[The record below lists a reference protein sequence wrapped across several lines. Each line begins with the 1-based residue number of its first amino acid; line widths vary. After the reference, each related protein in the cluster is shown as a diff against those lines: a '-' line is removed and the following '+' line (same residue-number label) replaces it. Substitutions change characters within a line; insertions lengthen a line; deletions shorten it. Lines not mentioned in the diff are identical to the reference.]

1 MQYWISP
8 FNRFFSKAASRLVV
22 VFLITLYSLNVS
34 ALDAGGSHHA
44 KPSDEIAAMSSTKQ
58 QPKFDSITNMD
69 DLMTRLP
76 VPNVNVRGIGIYVY
90 DGMFSQ
96 DALGPYQVFRSAGL
110 KTSLIAKEKGDI
122 TMSNG
127 LTIKVDKS
135 IADVEKEG
143 GLDVLLIPGG
153 AIATALQTIDPV
165 VQDWIKKIDE
175 TSLYTTSVCTGAWIL
190 GATGLL
196 QGKNASTHWYRAE
209 EMLTKYGA
217 HYTGK
222 RWTTDGKYWTSAGVT
237 GGIDMA
243 LALVNHWYGK
253 QYTQAVM
260 LDMEY
265 DPKPPVQG
273 GTPQKSDK
281 TIAQL
286 MKDMYDYFLIN
297 FVDCPLGTPG
307 ACLP

>member
-1 MQYWISP
+1 MHYGLLFLNYLLRNIT
-8 FNRFFSKAASRLVV
+8 NRFGLALSVMIFS
-22 VFLITLYSLNVS
+22 FNVS
-34 ALDAGGSHHA
+34 AFEIGDLYHA
-44 KPSDEIAAMSSTKQ
+44 KPSNEAGIMTSHQ
-58 QPKFDSITNMD
+58 HPKFDRINDMD

-76 VPNVNVRGIGIYVY
+76 VPNVNVRGIGILVY

-96 DALGPYQVFRSAGL
+96 DALAPLQVFKSAGL
-110 KTSLIAKEKGDI
+110 NVFLVAKQKG
-122 TMSNG
+122 TVTASSG
-127 LTIKVDKS
+127 LTIMVEKS
-135 IADVEKEG
+135 IDEVSE
-143 GLDVLLIPGG
+143 LDVLLIPGG
-153 AIATALQTIDPV
+153 AIATAMQSID
-165 VQDWIKKIDE
+165 QETLDWIKKIDE

-190 GATGLL
+190 GSTGLL
-196 QGKNASTHWYRAE
+196 QGKKASTHWYRAE

-217 HYTGK
+217 TYTGK

-237 GGIDMA
+237 GSIDMA
-243 LALVNHWYGK
+243 LALVNHWFGK

-286 MKDMYDYFLIN
+286 MKDMYDFFLLP
-297 FVDCPLGTPG
+297 FVNCSLGTPG
-307 ACLP
+307 GCLF

>member
-1 MQYWISP
+1 MYKTQFLRKTIYQTSFTLLISL
-8 FNRFFSKAASRLVV
+8 FTINALA
-22 VFLITLYSLNVS
+22 LN
-34 ALDAGGSHHA
+34 AGGDDYSSMA
-44 KPSDEIAAMSSTKQ
+44 KELAAKSSGHDHQK
-58 QPKFDSITNMD
+58 PDLITNMD
-69 DLMTRLP
+69 ELMSRLP
-76 VPNVNVRGIGIYVY
+76 VPNVNVRGIGIFVY

-96 DALGPYQVFRSAGL
+96 DALGPLQVFKSAGL
-110 KTSLIAKEKGDI
+110 NVFMIAKNKG
-122 TMSNG
+122 TVTASNG
-127 LTIKVDKS
+127 LTIAVNKS
-135 IADVEKEG
+135 IDEVNE
-143 GLDVLLIPGG
+143 LDVLLIPGG
-153 AIATALQTIDPV
+153 AIATAMHTIDPD

-243 LALVNHWYGK
+243 LALINHWFGK

-265 DPKPPVQG
+265 DPQPPVQG
-273 GTPQKSDK
+273 GTPKKSDK

-286 MKDMYDYFLIN
+286 MKDMYDFFLLP
-297 FVDCPLGTPG
+297 FVNCPSGTPG
-307 ACLP
+307 ACLF

>member
-1 MQYWISP
+1 MQYWFLSLNYLFGNIA
-8 FNRFFSKAASRLVV
+8 NRFGLTLLVT
-22 VFLITLYSLNVS
+22 IYSFNVL
-34 ALDAGGSHHA
+34 ALDVSDLHQI
-44 KPSDEIAAMSSTKQ
+44 KPSDEAGTMISSQ
-58 QPKFDSITNMD
+58 HPKFDRITDMD

-76 VPNVNVRGIGIYVY
+76 VPNVNVRGIGIFVY

-96 DALGPYQVFRSAGL
+96 DALAPLQVFKSAGL
-110 KTSLIAKEKGDI
+110 NVFLIAKQKG
-122 TMSNG
+122 TVTASSG
-127 LTIKVDKS
+127 LTIIANKS
-135 IADVEKEG
+135 IDEVNE
-143 GLDVLLIPGG
+143 LDVLLIPGG
-153 AIATALQTIDPV
+153 ALATAMQTID
-165 VQDWIKKIDE
+165 QETLDWIKKIDE

-196 QGKNASTHWYRAE
+196 QGKKASTHWYRAE

-217 HYTGK
+217 TYTGK

-237 GGIDMA
+237 GSVDMS
-243 LALVNHWYGK
+243 LALVNHWFGK

-273 GTPQKSDK
+273 GAPQKSNK

-286 MKDMYDYFLIN
+286 MKDMYDFFLLP
-297 FVDCPLGTPG
+297 FVNCPLGTPG
-307 ACLP
+307 ACLF

>member
-1 MQYWISP
+1 MYNTTQ
-8 FNRFFSKAASRLVV
+8 FLRKTFSKNSVA
-22 VFLITLYSLNVS
+22 LIISLFSLNAS
-34 ALDAGGSHHA
+34 AMNAGGDSRSEMARELAVKSSGHHHQ
-44 KPSDEIAAMSSTKQ
+44 KPDL
-58 QPKFDSITNMD
+58 ITNMD
-69 DLMTRLP
+69 ELMSRQP
-76 VPNVNVRGIGIYVY
+76 VPNVNVNGIGIFVY

-96 DALGPYQVFRSAGL
+96 DALAPLQVFKSAGL
-110 KTSLIAKEKGDI
+110 KTFLIAKNKGI
-122 TMSNG
+122 VTASSG
-127 LTIKVDKS
+127 LAINVDKS
-135 IADVEKEG
+135 IAEVNK
-143 GLDVLLIPGG
+143 LDVLLIPGG
-153 AIATALQTIDPV
+153 ALATALHTIDPV
-165 VQDWIKKIDE
+165 VLDWIKMIDQ

-196 QGKNASTHWYRAE
+196 AGKNASTHWYRAE

-237 GGIDMA
+237 GGMDMA

-273 GTPQKSDK
+273 GTPKKSDK

-286 MKDMYDYFLIN
+286 MKDMYDIFLLP
-297 FVDCPLGTPG
+297 FVNCPSGTPG
-307 ACLP
+307 ACLF